1 MLIKN
6 LPLVKT
12 FALDPTNPMAIK
24 SLINKIKKDKKCV
37 IFPEGRITVTGSLMK
52 IYQGP
57 AMITEKSGAMILPIR
72 LDGAQFSPF
81 SHLNKIVRIRNHNFR
96 TTEI

>member
-1 MLIKN
+1 
-6 LPLVKT
+6 LVKT

>member
-1 MLIKN
+1 
-6 LPLVKT
+6 
-12 FALDPTNPMAIK
+12 MAIK